1 MSIGASGMPENSEI
15 SATLSNFFGDDAF
28 VLRDLEAASTR
39 RKYRKGA
46 MIVGEG
52 DKGSTVFYI
61 LNGQASAL
69 RYSAAG
75 AEVFIDTFGP
85 GDLIGEMAAL
95 SGGERTADIY
105 ALSDVELAAFT
116 GTAFIGLMEKHGS
129 IGVRV
134 SRLLVTRI
142 RRTTRRMFEQ
152 STLSS
157 KGRVY
162 AELMRLAEP
171 QSGTETLQIKAM
183 PSISDI
189 AKKLGIA
196 RETVSRTVS
205 ELKEQ
210 AVVASEGPGLLISQ
224 PHMLLARL
232 S

>member
-1 MSIGASGMPENSEI
+1 MVPNSKL
-15 SATLSNFFGDDAF
+15 SAGLSDFFGDDAT
-28 VLRDLEAASTR
+28 VLYGLQAAGMNK
-39 RKYRKGA
+39 KYRKGA

-52 DKGSTVFYI
+52 DSGSTVFY
-61 LNGQASAL
+61 LVSGTASAL

-105 ALSDVELAAFT
+105 ATSDVELIAFP

-134 SRLLVTRI
+134 SRLLVERI

-157 KGRVY
+157 KGRVC

-171 QSGTETLQIKAM
+171 VGGTEVLLINAM
-183 PSISDI
+183 PSISEI
-189 AKKLGIA
+189 GKKLGMA

-205 ELKEQ
+205 ELKGQ
-210 AVVASEGPGLLISQ
+210 AVVAPEGSGLLINQ
-224 PHMLLARL
+224 PHLLLARL
-232 S
+232 N